1 MLKIFM
7 ELDKTYLW
15 SNLTVKKKKQ
25 DRKRKGLFN
34 AAEGWKL
41 C

>member
-1 MLKIFM
+1 L
-7 ELDKTYLW
+7 ELDKTYLGIPQW
-15 SNLTVKKKKQ
+15 FNLTVKKKKQ
-25 DRKRKGLFN
+25 DRKRKGLSN